1 MEVILIHGMGRS
13 RLCFALLA
21 RRLRA
26 AGHQVRYV
34 DYVAALDTLAAARGR
49 LIRRVRARS
58 AGVPYALVGHSL
70 GSVIIR
76 SALSGLA
83 DDPPAACCFLA
94 APIRACRAARFFS
107 RFRVYRLA
115 TGEMGTLLADDRF
128 MDRLPMPPRV
138 RVYAGTGGPRRHW
151 LPFGTEVNDG
161 VLLLSEASAAGDAEM
176 REVPNMHTLIMH
188 SRAIA
193 DDMLALLAASAPAP
207 WTSPPPGST
216 LPASEPQRHSPGS

>member
-1 MEVILIHGMGRS
+1 MEVVLVHGMGRS
-13 RLCFALLA
+13 RLSFVVLA
-21 RRLRA
+21 ARLRA
-26 AGHQVRYV
+26 AGHRVHYV
-34 DYVAALDTLAAARGR
+34 DYVAAWHTLAATRDR
-49 LIRRVRARS
+49 LIRRIRARP
-58 AGVPYALVGHSL
+58 AGTPYALVGHSL
-70 GSVIIR
+70 GAVIIR
-76 SALSGLA
+76 SALAGLA

-193 DDMLALLAASAPAP
+193 EDMLAMLAAAAGPP
-207 WTSPPPGST
+207 WTRPLPGST
-216 LPASEPQRHSPGS
+216 LPESEQQRQSRGS